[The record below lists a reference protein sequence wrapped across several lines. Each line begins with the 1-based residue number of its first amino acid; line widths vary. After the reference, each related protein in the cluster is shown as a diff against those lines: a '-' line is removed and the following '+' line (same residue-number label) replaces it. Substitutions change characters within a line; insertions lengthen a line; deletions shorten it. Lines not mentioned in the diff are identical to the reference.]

1 MSKIVMIGAG
11 SVIFAKHLM
20 VDILSFPELRDSTIS
35 LVDIDPVRLKTA
47 KLMVQRVAE
56 AVGSNAVIQ
65 ATMDRR
71 EALKDAD
78 YVINAVQVG
87 MHEATLTDFNIPR
100 KYGLKQTIGDTIGV
114 GGVFR
119 GLRTIPVLLDICR
132 EMEEL
137 CPDALLLNYT
147 NPMAILTLAVA
158 RGSGIKAVGLCH
170 SVQHTAAGLSEYIN
184 AQLNEVSYRVAGINH
199 MAWFLEFRHNGGD
212 AYPRLFKAMEDPAIF
227 GRDKVRFEMMKRLGY
242 FVTESSEH
250 MAEYVPYFIKRDDL
264 IERFDIPIDEYL
276 RRSEKNLGT
285 FEETRRSLE
294 KGEPIEIERSEEYA
308 AFIIHS
314 METGVE
320 RSFNGNV
327 LNTGLITNLPQ
338 DSCVEVPCL
347 VNKAGVQPCHVGA
360 LPPQLAAMNRT
371 NINVQQLTVEAALTG
386 KREYVYHAVMMDP
399 HASSVLSLDEIWAMV
414 DELIEAHGDLLPKL
428 KSNLKSSLL
437 S

>member
-11 SVIFAKHLM
+11 SVIFTKHLM
-20 VDILSFPELRDSTIS
+20 VDILGFPELRGSTIS
-35 LVDIDPVRLKTA
+35 LVDIDPIRLKTA

-56 AVGSNAVIQ
+56 AVGSNAAIE

-71 EALKDAD
+71 EALKNAD

-170 SVQHTAAGLSEYIN
+170 SVQHTAARLSEYIS
-184 AQLNEVSYRVAGINH
+184 APLNEVSYRVAGINH
-199 MAWFLEFRHNGGD
+199 MAWFLEFRHDGGD

-264 IERFDIPIDEYL
+264 IERFDVPIDEYL
-276 RRSEKNLGT
+276 RRSEKNLET
-285 FEETRRSLE
+285 FEETRQSLE
-294 KGEPIEIERSEEYA
+294 RGEPVEIERSEEYA

-414 DELIEAHGDLLPKL
+414 DELIEAHGELLPKF
-428 KSNLKSSLL
+428 KSNLKRSWL

>member
-1 MSKIVMIGAG
+1 MPKIVMIGAG
-11 SVIFAKHLM
+11 SVIFAKDLM
-20 VDILSFPELRDSTIS
+20 VDILSFPELRGSTIS
-35 LVDIDPVRLKTA
+35 LVDIDPIRLKTA

-56 AVGSNAVIQ
+56 AVGSNAAIE

-71 EALKDAD
+71 EALKNAD

-87 MHEATLTDFNIPR
+87 MHEATLTDFHIPR

-158 RGSGIKAVGLCH
+158 QGSGIKAVGLCH
-170 SVQHTAAGLSEYIN
+170 SVQHTAARLSEYIG
-184 AQLNEVSYRVAGINH
+184 APLKEVSYRVAGINH
-199 MAWFLEFRHNGGD
+199 MAWFLEFRHNGED
-212 AYPRLFKAMEDPAIF
+212 AYPRLFAAMGDPAIF
-227 GRDKVRFEMMKRLGY
+227 GRDRVRFEMMRRLGY

-250 MAEYVPYFIKRDDL
+250 MAEYLPYFIKRDDL
-264 IERFDIPIDEYL
+264 IEKFDIPIDEYL
-276 RRSEKNLGT
+276 RRSERNLER
-285 FEETRRSLE
+285 FEETRQSLE
-294 KGEPIEIERSEEYA
+294 KGEPIKIERSEEYA

-347 VNKAGVQPCHVGA
+347 VNKAGIQPCHVGA

-371 NINVQQLTVEAALTG
+371 SINVQQLTVEAALTS

-399 HASSVLSLDEIWAMV
+399 HTSSVLSLDEIWAMV
-414 DELIEAHGDLLPKL
+414 DELIEAHGDLLPQFK
-428 KSNLKSSLL
+428 
-437 S
+437 